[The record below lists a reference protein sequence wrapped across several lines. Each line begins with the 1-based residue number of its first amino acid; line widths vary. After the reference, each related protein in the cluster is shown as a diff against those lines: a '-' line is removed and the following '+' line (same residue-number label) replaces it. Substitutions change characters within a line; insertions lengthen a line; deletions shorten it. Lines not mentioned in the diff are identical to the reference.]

1 MARMESALV
10 PLPACLPT
18 SASAVTTTTATP
30 RHSTLVRVTHW
41 ITTLCFFA
49 LLVSGFEIVI
59 SHPNHLTITDNLKG
73 VGKGLGSASA
83 DAGCAWRAG
92 I

>member
-10 PLPACLPT
+10 PLPACVPT
-18 SASAVTTTTATP
+18 SASAVATTTATP
-30 RHSTLVRVTHW
+30 RHSTLVRVTRW
-41 ITTLCFFA
+41 ITTLW
-49 LLVSGFEIVI
+49 LVSGFEIVI

-83 DAGCAWRAG
+83 DAGYAWHAD